1 MASLWIL
8 SYCPMTVWGRRVPL
22 SSPAGPPESRR
33 RDRYIDEIM
42 KASLEPRAAAL
53 RDAIHRPLPGH
64 DAHRRVLPDG
74 MPPPVVPAGRGVVPS
89 AVLLPLHR
97 AGARIVFPLIR
108 RPVSMSRH
116 AGQIGLPG
124 GVLEPDEDF
133 EGAALRECEEEIGVD
148 AGSVHVLGRLTPVF
162 IPVTGYQVQP
172 VVGWVDRE
180 PAYRPAAGEVLE
192 ILIADPDRLA
202 EEGAGARVVRQRGG
216 RTWRFPAYR
225 VAGNPVWGATAQI
238 LAEFLAVWS
247 VSRDRGQGPSR
258 RNPGRRDGC

>member
-1 MASLWIL
+1 ME
-8 SYCPMTVWGRRVPL
+8 G
-22 SSPAGPPESRR
+22 
-33 RDRYIDEIM
+33 
-42 KASLEPRAAAL
+42 SLEPRAAAL
-53 RDAIHRPLPGH
+53 RDAIHRPLPGR
-64 DAHRRVLPDG
+64 DAHRRVLPEG
-74 MPPPVVPAGRGVVPS
+74 MPPPVAPVGRDAVPS

-97 AGARIVFPLIR
+97 AGDRIAFPLIR

-124 GVLEPDEDF
+124 GVLEPGEDF
-133 EGAALRECEEEIGVD
+133 EGAALRECEEEIGVE
-148 AGSVHVLGRLTPVF
+148 AASVRVLGRLTPVF
-162 IPVTGYQVQP
+162 IPVTGYRIHP

-202 EEGAGARVVRQRGG
+202 REGAGARVVRQRGG

-238 LAEFLAVWS
+238 LAEFLVVWS
-247 VSRDRGQGPSR
+247 ASR
-258 RNPGRRDGC
+258 NL